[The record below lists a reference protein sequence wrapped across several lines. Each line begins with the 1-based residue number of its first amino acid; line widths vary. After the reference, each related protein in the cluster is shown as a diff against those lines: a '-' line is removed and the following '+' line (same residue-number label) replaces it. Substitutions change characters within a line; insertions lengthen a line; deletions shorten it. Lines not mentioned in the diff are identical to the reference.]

1 MANTY
6 IKFLEPFEKE
16 LTEKI
21 KKEGLTVTVSGSSGS
36 GKSTG
41 AKAIA
46 RAFRLKYVFA
56 GQIQRKI
63 AKERG
68 ITLEEQVEL
77 RGREI
82 DYEMDKRNLEFAMRG
97 KVVIDARLSGW
108 CAGGWADV
116 KIFYDCPLEVRAGRT
131 AGRDKISLKESM
143 SNVKKRD
150 EEDNKKYK
158 MLYGID
164 LFDKSIYDFVIDNQK
179 LTKKEAEEIPVKLI
193 KEFLR
198 KKMKK

>member
-1 MANTY
+1 MAKTY

-16 LTEKI
+16 LTKKI
-21 KKEGLTVTVSGSSGS
+21 KKEDLTVTVSGSSGS

-68 ITLEEQVEL
+68 ITLEEQVKL

-108 CAGGWADV
+108 CAGNWADV

-131 AGRDKISLKESM
+131 AGRDKISLKESV
-143 SNVKKRD
+143 SNIRKRD

-198 KKMKK
+198 EKMKK

>member
-1 MANTY
+1 MAKTY
-6 IKFLEPFEKE
+6 IKFLEPFEDE
-16 LTEKI
+16 LTKKI
-21 KKEGLTVTVSGSSGS
+21 KKKGLTVTISGSSGS

-63 AKERG
+63 ARERG
-68 ITLEEQVEL
+68 ITLEEQVRL
-77 RGREI
+77 RGKET
-82 DYEMDKRNLEFAMRG
+82 DYEMDRKNLEFAMRG

-108 CAGGWADV
+108 CAGDWADV
-116 KIFYDCPLEVRAGRT
+116 KIFYDCPLEVRASRV
-131 AGRDKISLKESM
+131 AGRDKIPLIDSI
-143 SNVKKRD
+143 NNIKKRD
-150 EEDNKKYK
+150 KEDNKKYK
-158 MLYGID
+158 ALYGID

-179 LTKKEAEEIPVKLI
+179 LTKKEAGEIPVKLI

>member
-1 MANTY
+1 MAKTY
-6 IKFLEPFEKE
+6 IKFLEPFENE
-16 LTEKI
+16 LVEKI

-46 RAFRLKYVFA
+46 RAFSLKYIFA

-63 AKERG
+63 AKEKG
-68 ITLEEQVEL
+68 ITLEEQVKL
-77 RGREI
+77 RGRQI
-82 DYEMDKRNLEFAMRG
+82 DYEMDKRNLESAMRG

-108 CAGGWADV
+108 CAGDWADV
-116 KIFYDCPLEVRAGRT
+116 KIFYDCPLEVRAARV
-131 AGRDKISLKESM
+131 AGRDKLPLIESIS
-143 SNVKKRD
+143 NIKKRD

-158 MLYGID
+158 LLYGID

-179 LTKKEAEEIPVKLI
+179 LTKKEAEEIPVKLV

-198 KKMKK
+198 KKMEK